1 MTPDLANIEA
11 LAREAFS
18 LSTEQPLHI
27 EEIIK
32 GGSGRRFFRI
42 SKTDSQEPKWSVI
55 AMHYTLERPENARF
69 AKASIFLTSH
79 DVHVPQILARN
90 PKSHLLWLTD
100 LGTQDLWETRK
111 QNWQS
116 SQAPRYRSAL
126 QEVFKIHNIQV
137 TPDSQAPALEPPFD
151 AALYQ
156 WEQDYFFD
164 QFASRFSDCSAE
176 EIENIRKSPAAGA
189 LVNRLSR
196 LPRQLIHRDFQSQN
210 IMIREQQAWLIDYQG
225 MRLGLA
231 EYDLASLLFDPYVT
245 ITAPQRDQ
253 LLDYYFSLKQQAG
266 HSDTKADFTQRFY
279 LCACQRLMQALGAYG
294 FLGIAKQKT
303 TFLQHIPPAIERL
316 HEVAVKQQT
325 FSALA
330 KLLNLKK

>member
-11 LAREAFS
+11 LTREAFS
-18 LSTEQPLHI
+18 LPTEQSLST

-42 SKTDSQEPKWSVI
+42 SKTDSQQPSWSVI
-55 AMHYTLERPENARF
+55 AMHFTLERPENARF
-69 AKASIFLTSH
+69 AKASVFLDNHS
-79 DVHVPQILARN
+79 VHVPQILARN
-90 PKSHLLWLTD
+90 PKAHLLWLTD
-100 LGTQDLWETRK
+100 LGTQDLWETREQDW
-111 QNWQS
+111 QN
-116 SQAPRYRSAL
+116 SQAAHYRSAL

-164 QFASRFSDCSAE
+164 EFASRFSDCSAE
-176 EIENIRKSPAAGA
+176 DIETIRKSPAAGA
-189 LVNRLSR
+189 LVDQLSR

-210 IMIREQQAWLIDYQG
+210 IMMRGQQAWLIDYQG

-245 ITAPQRDQ
+245 ITATQRDE
-253 LLDYYFSLKQQAG
+253 LLEYYFSLKQQAG
-266 HSDTKADFTQRFY
+266 HSDTLADFTQRFY

-303 TFLQHIPPAIERL
+303 TFLQHIPPAVERL
-316 HEVAVKQQT
+316 QEVAVKQQT
-325 FSALA
+325 FPALA
-330 KLLNLKK
+330 TLLKLKK